1 VNGPVVVLFFDVPEP
16 PGAPVNMPPLPLP
29 DSISAV
35 AGCKGDVAA
44 SLTRDIRRH
53 PAAYYV
59 NVHNLEFPGG
69 AIRGQLR
76 RLA

>member
-1 VNGPVVVLFFDVPEP
+1 
-16 PGAPVNMPPLPLP
+16 MPPLPLP

-44 SLTRDIRRH
+44 SLTSDIRRH
-53 PAAYYV
+53 PADYYV
-59 NVHNLEFPGG
+59 NVHNAEFPGG

-76 RLA
+76 KLA